1 LRCLEHTLP
10 RFVGFEGYQVDLQTG
25 ELRKNGSK
33 VRLSGQPFQIL
44 ALLLEKPGELIT
56 REELR
61 ARLWP
66 DEVFVDFD
74 HSLNAAVNKLREAL
88 CDSTNEA
95 RFVET
100 LPKRGYRFIAP
111 IKARNEPTVHQS
123 AALSS
128 ELVVPD
134 PGQVWKRRRYGA
146 LAAIASVALGLVA
159 WLVVATIRPM
169 HSGAVGAK
177 SIRSIAI
184 LPFVNLSSDP
194 NQEYFADGMTEELI
208 ADLSKVRSLRVISRT
223 STMRYKGTLKS
234 LPEIATELNVEGAIE
249 GSVMRSGN
257 RVRIVAQL
265 LRAQTDQHLWAETY
279 ERDLGDVLKLQSE
292 VAQAV
297 AQQVRLQLTPEQQT
311 QLQSA
316 LAVNP
321 EAYEAYLKGN
331 FIRYAAGTRSALRQS
346 QAYYEDAVRKDPR
359 FALAYAGL
367 ADCYL
372 DLGAFRLV
380 PPQEAYRHGSEAIGK
395 ALQLDEALGEAHT
408 SLGYL
413 NWQYSWRWQTAERE
427 LRYAVHLNPNY
438 IEGHESLVWYL
449 AWSGRPSEALAEVE
463 MIRRLDPAYPFA
475 FLDESGV
482 YYHQRDYKSLVDA
495 AQKSVAA
502 NPGNWS
508 SHYLLAVGYEGSG
521 RPLQAVPEYQ
531 QAVELSQRDLDA
543 TAGLAHLYAT
553 MGRTAEA
560 EKILGELQR
569 QSKVTY
575 ISPYMIAVI
584 YSGLGQKE
592 KAFEFLEK
600 AYQERSPD
608 VAYFF
613 KADLRIDS
621 LRSDR
626 RFRDIWNRVGL
637 PQ

>member
-1 LRCLEHTLP
+1 
-10 RFVGFEGYQVDLQTG
+10 
-25 ELRKNGSK
+25 
-33 VRLSGQPFQIL
+33 
-44 ALLLEKPGELIT
+44 
-56 REELR
+56 
-61 ARLWP
+61 
-66 DEVFVDFD
+66 
-74 HSLNAAVNKLREAL
+74 
-88 CDSTNEA
+88 
-95 RFVET
+95 
-100 LPKRGYRFIAP
+100 
-111 IKARNEPTVHQS
+111 
-123 AALSS
+123 
-128 ELVVPD
+128 
-134 PGQVWKRRRYGA
+134 
-146 LAAIASVALGLVA
+146 
-159 WLVVATIRPM
+159 
-169 HSGAVGAK
+169 
-177 SIRSIAI
+177 
-184 LPFVNLSSDP
+184 
-194 NQEYFADGMTEELI
+194 
-208 ADLSKVRSLRVISRT
+208 
-223 STMRYKGTLKS
+223 
-234 LPEIATELNVEGAIE
+234 
-249 GSVMRSGN
+249 
-257 RVRIVAQL
+257 VRIVAQL

-413 NWQYSWRWQTAERE
+413 NWQYSWHWQTAERE
-427 LRYAVHLNPNY
+427 LRYAVQLNPNY